1 MMRRVALAIGLLVL
15 GLALPL
21 WWTRSPPIE
30 VETARA
36 ERSTLVLTVAT
47 NATVEPVEDFEVR
60 ARLDGRVL
68 SIVKSGTSVTAGDV
82 LVRIDANPIAAE
94 IEATRSQALEAD
106 EALRAARTRLDRAE
120 RSLAVDEKLFRG
132 RAVSEDRLVELRAD
146 RDEARAQ
153 RDFLEREVP
162 VRLAALELRLAELQ
176 AQRDGAAVHAP
187 FSGTV
192 YRSDVDVGEV
202 VRQGQRL
209 LSLAD
214 LAHLQVRANIDQV
227 DLGKVRPG
235 NPLAVEANAYPE
247 RRWTGRLSEID
258 PHVEMVRNRAVTLA
272 LGTLDPPVDG
282 LLPGMNVDVEIDVER
297 AEDVLQVPSRAIFA
311 SGSGPYV
318 YVVDSGIAREQ
329 PVRLGRSSFTS
340 VEVLRGVEE
349 GERVILGPAPGL
361 RERMRVAIRDVDGP
375 P

>member
-1 MMRRVALAIGLLVL
+1 MRRVLFASLLLAL

-21 WWTRSPPIE
+21 WWTRSPPLE
-30 VETARA
+30 VESARA
-36 ERSTLVLTVAT
+36 SRGALVLTVAT
-47 NATVEPVEDFEVR
+47 NATVEPVADFEVR
-60 ARLDGRVL
+60 ARLDGHVL
-68 SIVKSGTSVTAGDV
+68 SIVKAGTSVVAGDV
-82 LVRIDANPIAAE
+82 LVRIDATPVAAE
-94 IEATRSQALEAD
+94 MEAARSQALEAE
-106 EALRAARTRLDRAE
+106 EALRAARTRLERAE

-132 RAVSEDRLVELRAD
+132 RAVSEDRVAELRAD

-153 RDFLEREVP
+153 HGFLEREVP

-176 AQRDGAAVHAP
+176 AQRTGADVHAP

-202 VRQGQRL
+202 VRQGQRV

-214 LAHLQVRANIDQV
+214 LERLQIRAHIDQV

-235 NPLAVEANAYPE
+235 NPLAVEANAYPG
-247 RRWTGRLSEID
+247 RRWTGRLSAIE

-297 AEDVLQVPSRAIFA
+297 ADDVLQVPSRAIFA

-318 YVVDSGIAREQ
+318 YVVDGDIAREQ

-340 VEVLRGVEE
+340 VEVLRGVAE

-361 RERMRVAIRDVDGP
+361 RDRMRVAARDVDDSP
-375 P
+375 